1 MSIVTDPKIGLID
14 GPFQS
19 KLEALSRSR
28 NWYNWAGYAAP
39 STLDTVEFE
48 YFALRNQASLFDIS
62 PLHKYRIQ
70 GTDAILMLNRLL
82 TRDVR
87 KIKVGRVSYA
97 IWCDEEGMVID
108 DGTLFH
114 LRENDWRLC
123 CQEAMLDWLLEAAW
137 GFQVEITDESAALAA
152 LSLQGPTS
160 FSILSDAGFNVNDI
174 RPFDICEGPTGILIS
189 RTGFTGDL
197 GYEIWCASENAHD
210 LWDLIWE
217 CGSSWGLRAIG
228 YDAVD
233 IARVEAGFITAG
245 VDFMP
250 VHNTEYMHRGQ
261 TPFELNLAKM
271 VDFNKDHFNGRRALM
286 KVKDKPRSRLMRF
299 DVGGFKPA
307 KEALIYNKKKREVG
321 HISSGIWSPTVK
333 KSIALAHV
341 KVPYCESTSLW
352 AEIYVLKEGKW
363 TRRMESLSE
372 IKGAFYAPT
381 RAKLTP
387 PLAR

>member
-1 MSIVTDPKIGLID
+1 MSIITDPKTGLID

-19 KLEALSRSR
+19 KLEALSRAR

-39 STLDTVEFE
+39 AVLDTVEFE
-48 YFALRNQASLFDIS
+48 YFSLRNQASIFDIS

-70 GTDAILMLNRLL
+70 GPESILMLNRLI

-97 IWCDEEGMVID
+97 IWCDDEGMVID

-114 LRENDWRLC
+114 LNENDWRLC
-123 CQEAMLDWLLEAAW
+123 CQEAMLDWLMEAAW
-137 GFQVEITDESAALAA
+137 GLNVQITDESATVAA

-160 FSILSDAGFNVNDI
+160 FSILSKAGFKLDHI
-174 RPFDICEGPTGILIS
+174 RPFDIYDSLKGILIS

-197 GYEIWCASENAHD
+197 GYEIWCATDDATK

-217 CGSSWGLRAIG
+217 FGSQWGLRAIG
-228 YDAVD
+228 YDAVN
-233 IARVEAGFITAG
+233 IARIEAGFMTAG

-250 VHNTEYMHRGQ
+250 THSTEYMHRGQ

-271 VDFNKDHFNGRRALM
+271 VDFKKDHFNGRRCLL
-286 KVKDKPRSRLMRF
+286 KLKDKPRSRLMRF

-307 KEALIYNKKKREVG
+307 EAALIYNNKKLEVG
-321 HISSGIWSPTVK
+321 HISSGVWSPTVK

-341 KVPYCESTSLW
+341 KVPYCYSPSLY
-352 AEIYVLKEGKW
+352 AEIYFLKEGQW
-363 TRRMESLSE
+363 TRRMESLDE
-372 IKGAFYAPT
+372 ISGPFYSPP

-387 PLAR
+387 PLER